1 MTGEEYRVKVAELRA
16 RAATEEDPARR
27 AEFESLAQAYLRLA
41 AQAKR
46 NTETD
51 VTYEPA
57 PPKIDTPAPR

>member
-1 MTGEEYRVKVAELRA
+1 MTGDDYRVKVAELRA
-16 RAATEEDPARR
+16 RASEEADPARR

-51 VTYEPA
+51 VTYEPP
-57 PPKIDTPAPR
+57 PPKISTPGPR

>member
-1 MTGEEYRVKVAELRA
+1 MTGDDYRVKVAELRA
-16 RAATEEDPARR
+16 RASKETDPGRR

-51 VTYEPA
+51 VTYEPP
-57 PPKIDTPAPR
+57 PPKIDAPGPR

>member
-1 MTGEEYRVKVAELRA
+1 MTGDDYRLKVAELRA
-16 RAATEEDPARR
+16 RAANEEDPARR
-27 AEFESLAQAYLRLA
+27 ADFESLAQAYLRLA

-51 VTYEPA
+51 ITYEPP